1 MKAILYTKYGPPDV
15 LQLQEVE
22 KPMPK
27 DHQVLVKVHAASV
40 NALDW
45 RPFTMPSIP
54 IRLMSGGLSKPKDP
68 SVGVDVAGQVEAVG
82 TKVTA
87 FRPGDFVFGVAPGA
101 FAEYVCN
108 SESKFALK
116 PANVSFEEAAAVPVA
131 AFTALQGLRDKGQ
144 IQAGQKVL
152 IDGASGGVGIYSVQI
167 AKAFGAEVTAVC
179 STRNLAMAR
188 SIGAD
193 HIIDYTRED
202 FTKKEQRY
210 DLILAVNGY
219 HPILNFRRALSP
231 NGICVVAGG
240 SMSQIF
246 QAMLLGPFV
255 SRFGNKKIGFMGI
268 AKTSNEDLLFIKELL
283 EAGKVVSI
291 IDKCYPLSETAEAI
305 KHLIEEHGRGKVV
318 ITVEPDNKSQSI

>member
-1 MKAILYTKYGPPDV
+1 MKAIVYTRYGPPEV
-15 LQLQEVE
+15 LQLKEIE
-22 KPMPK
+22 KPTPK

-45 RPFTMPSIP
+45 RPFTMPSLLV
-54 IRLMSGGLSKPKDP
+54 RLMSGGLSKPKDP

-82 TKVTA
+82 SQVTE
-87 FRPGDFVFGVAPGA
+87 FQPGDLVFGVAPGA

-108 SESKFALK
+108 GESKFVLK
-116 PANVSFEEAAAVPVA
+116 PANLSFEAAAAVPVA

-144 IQAGQKVL
+144 IEPGQKVL
-152 IDGASGGVGIYSVQI
+152 IDGASGGVGTFAVQI

-179 STRNLAMAR
+179 STRNLEMAR

-202 FTKKEQRY
+202 FTKNEQRY
-210 DLILAVNGY
+210 DLVLAVNGS
-219 HPILNFRRALSP
+219 HPILDYRRALSP

-246 QAMLLGPFV
+246 KAMLLGPLI
-255 SRFGNKKIGFMGI
+255 SKIGSKKLGFQGI
-268 AKTSNEDLLFIKELL
+268 ATTPKKDLLVIKELL
-283 EAGKVVSI
+283 ETGKVVPV
-291 IDKCYPLSETAEAI
+291 IDRCYPLSETAEAI
-305 KHLIEEHGRGKVV
+305 RYLMEEHGRGKVV
-318 ITVEPDNKSQSI
+318 ITVGSDNQS